1 MRKENPVIPAL
12 DIRIPEAFKKGHTP
26 MIIIDFKAEKF
37 ESELRKLDRKQTYFI
52 HCRNGPRSGLA

>member
-1 MRKENPVIPAL
+1 
-12 DIRIPEAFKKGHTP
+12 